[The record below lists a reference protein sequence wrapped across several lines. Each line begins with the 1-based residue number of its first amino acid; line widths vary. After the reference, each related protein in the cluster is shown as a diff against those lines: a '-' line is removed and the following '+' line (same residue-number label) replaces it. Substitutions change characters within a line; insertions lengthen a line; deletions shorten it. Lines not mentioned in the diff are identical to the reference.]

1 MFIIYGGGGGG
12 GLANG
17 ETERLELF
25 VLPSMMKDNFF
36 ALPQL
41 ELVNVFDPPPP
52 PNDAF
57 IIKPYSHPP
66 LSALLA
72 CLGLLLA
79 PLAVEETITY
89 VNVQV
94 EVIQSVIT
102 SLENNPGQL
111 KRVFVQLA
119 DTQKKKT

>member
-1 MFIIYGGGGGG
+1 MLQKYQQVPATLGIRECSLFMERGGGGG

-52 PNDAF
+52 P
-57 IIKPYSHPP
+57 P
-66 LSALLA
+66 
-72 CLGLLLA
+72 
-79 PLAVEETITY
+79 
-89 VNVQV
+89 Q
-94 EVIQSVIT
+94 
-102 SLENNPGQL
+102 
-111 KRVFVQLA
+111 
-119 DTQKKKT
+119 